1 MLNNTQKTALQ
12 VNEVN
17 AISKAI
23 LVGDVARLENTRL
36 IAEAIYKGYKWLK
49 DAEGKTFLKDKAIGM
64 DELIVRVYSFKKAY
78 YYRLIQF
85 AKAIE
90 QNGAL
95 YKEFIKQCKAI
106 KEREE
111 STTISMQGFLEYY
124 KEASL
129 ETNEGE
135 APEVEGKGKTTT
147 TLVFTFKGEAL
158 NMPNVALRITN
169 GELITKAEKKDINVA
184 LLYLYDLINEA
195 PKEAKGK
202 ARAEKRKAKA
212 EAKATKKGLTFQ
224 DVVIMDEAEANLV
237 D

>member
-1 MLNNTQKTALQ
+1 MLNKQQQTALC

-36 IAEAIYKGYKWLK
+36 IAEAVYKGYKWLK

-64 DELIVRVYSFKKAY
+64 DELISKVYSFKKAY

-85 AKAIE
+85 AKAVE
-90 QNGAL
+90 ENGAL

-124 KEASL
+124 KEAKL

-135 APEVEGKGKTTT
+135 APEVETKAKVETQI
-147 TLVFTFKGEAL
+147 VFTFKGEAFNL
-158 NMPNVALRITN
+158 ANVSLRVAN
-169 GELITKAEKKDINVA
+169 GELKS
-184 LLYLYDLINEA
+184 EA
-195 PKEAKGK
+195 PKEAINEALAFLYDLVNQSPKEAEAK
-202 ARAEKRKAKA
+202 AKKKAKA
-212 EAKATKKGLTFQ
+212 EAKAKKKAKELKMS
-224 DVVIMDEAEANLV
+224 DVVIVDEYESNLV

>member
-1 MLNNTQKTALQ
+1 MLNKQQTTALQ

-23 LVGDVARLENTRL
+23 LVGDLSRLENTRL
-36 IAEAIYKGYKWLK
+36 IAEAVYKGYKWLK
-49 DAEGKTFLKDKAIGM
+49 DAEGKAFLKDKAIGM
-64 DELIVRVYSFKKAY
+64 DELIVKVYSFKKAY

-90 QNGAL
+90 ENGAL
-95 YKEFIKQCKAI
+95 YKEFLKQCKAI

-124 KEASL
+124 KEAKL

-135 APEVEGKGKTTT
+135 APEVEAKEKVET

-169 GELITKAEKKDINVA
+169 GELITKADKDAINGA
-184 LLYLYDLINEA
+184 LAYLYDLVNEA
-195 PKEAKGK
+195 PKVSEAK
-202 ARAEKRKAKA
+202 AKRKAKA

>member
-17 AISKAI
+17 AISKTI

-64 DELIVRVYSFKKAY
+64 DELIVKVYSFKKAY

-90 QNGAL
+90 ENSAL
-95 YKEFIKQCKAI
+95 YKEFLKQCKAI

-111 STTISMQGFLEYY
+111 TTSISMSGFLDYY

-129 ETNEGE
+129 ESNEGE
-135 APEVEGKGKTTT
+135 APEVEAKEKTET

-158 NMPNVALRITN
+158 NMPNVALRISN
-169 GELITKAEKKDINVA
+169 GELITKADKDAINGA
-184 LLYLYDLINEA
+184 LAYLYDLVNEA
-195 PKEAKGK
+195 PKVSEAK
-202 ARAEKRKAKA
+202 AKRKAKA

-224 DVVIMDEAEANLV
+224 DVLITEDAELNFA

>member
-64 DELIVRVYSFKKAY
+64 DELIVKVYSFKKAY

-85 AKAIE
+85 AKAVE
-90 QNGAL
+90 ENGAL
-95 YKEFIKQCKAI
+95 YKEFVKQCKAI

-124 KEASL
+124 KEAKL
-129 ETNEGE
+129 ESNEGE
-135 APEVEGKGKTTT
+135 APEVEAKEKANT

-158 NMPNVALRITN
+158 NMANVALRITN
-169 GELITKAEKKDINVA
+169 GELITKADKEAINGA
-184 LLYLYDLINEA
+184 LAYLYDLINEA
-195 PKEAKGK
+195 PKESEAK
-202 ARAEKRKAKA
+202 AKRKAKA
-212 EAKATKKGLTFQ
+212 EAKAAKKGLTFE
-224 DVVIMDEAEANLV
+224 DVIITEDAEANLV

>member
-1 MLNNTQKTALQ
+1 MLNKQQQTALC

-36 IAEAIYKGYKWLK
+36 IAEAVYKGYKWLK

-64 DELIVRVYSFKKAY
+64 DELISKVYSFKKAY

-85 AKAIE
+85 AKAVE
-90 QNGAL
+90 ENGAL
-95 YKEFIKQCKAI
+95 YKEFVKQCKAI

-124 KEASL
+124 KEAKL

-135 APEVEGKGKTTT
+135 APEVETKAKVETQI
-147 TLVFTFKGEAL
+147 VFTFKGEAFNL
-158 NMPNVALRITN
+158 ANVSLRVTN
-169 GELITKAEKKDINVA
+169 GELKS
-184 LLYLYDLINEA
+184 EA
-195 PKEAKGK
+195 PKEAINEALAYLYDLVNQSPKEAEAK
-202 ARAEKRKAKA
+202 AKKKAKA
-212 EAKATKKGLTFQ
+212 EAKAKAKAKELKMS
-224 DVVIMDEAEANLV
+224 DVVIVDEYESNLV